1 MNCKTFYGATP
12 GNLTCGIMPIWTQ
25 RNVLCPLLIHAYS
38 QHIGGA
44 DPSVKLMLVHIY
56 KISSRSRWWEL
67 GYIFALYISLTDCW
81 LVCETDC
88 VPLNKKQM
96 SSKVLLTLD
105 HNLKQINIPVSK
117 AERPSSS
124 SQPRAA
130 SEGAVHPKSLTTTTL
145 QCERLKLC
153 YLCWKY
159 MFFGLNAHQQCF
171 DYSKKVIITQK
182 YFLKS
187 NPVCYLIKESNL
199 LK

>member
-44 DPSVKLMLVHIY
+44 LQDLFQVKVMGAWIY
-56 KISSRSRWWEL
+56 LCPIHLSYRL
-67 GYIFALYISLTDCW
+67 LTCLWDRLCPIEQ
-81 LVCETDC
+81 ET
-88 VPLNKKQM
+88 NM
-96 SSKVLLTLD
+96 SSKVLLALD

>member
-1 MNCKTFYGATP
+1 MPITYSCVQSAYRRCWSFCQADAGTHLQDLFQVKVMGAWIYLCP
-12 GNLTCGIMPIWTQ
+12 IHLSYRLLTCLWD
-25 RNVLCPLLIHAYS
+25 RLCPIE
-38 QHIGGA
+38 Q
-44 DPSVKLMLVHIY
+44 
-56 KISSRSRWWEL
+56 
-67 GYIFALYISLTDCW
+67 
-81 LVCETDC
+81 ET
-88 VPLNKKQM
+88 NM
-96 SSKVLLTLD
+96 SSKVLLALD